1 MKLICFLFKVCR
13 VFGML
18 VRSVMN
24 FSFVYDIDCSL
35 IIDIVM
41 CKNEKGGLDKILE
54 FCYDLVW

>member
-1 MKLICFLFKVCR
+1 MFKVCR